1 VSGTGARE
9 QAGPAAPPGAAGGR
23 AGPVL
28 PPGAA
33 GGRRRGRRRWVAAI
47 AAGVVVVAGASVA
60 ALAVA
65 GVFTRPGRPGSS
77 GGHGTPTATVTRQTL
92 TSQTSV
98 NATLGYAGSYTVAV
112 PGSGSSGSGSSPGSS
127 GSSGSGSP
135 GSGSSGPGT
144 FTWLPGAGRVIS
156 EGQVLYRT
164 DNGVPAYLLY
174 GRVPAWRALKTG
186 MTGQDV
192 SQLNRDLVA
201 LGYAD
206 SGYIAALGWDFFSWD
221 TRYGLEQLQTGL
233 GLTATGELPLGQ
245 AVFEPRAIRV
255 ASLSAQLGSAASGTV
270 FTATSARPAVTVKL
284 DVSQQ
289 SEVGK
294 GDKVTVTMPD
304 GKSTPGVIS
313 AVGKVASGTG
323 SSATITVDVRLA
335 HPKAAGGLD
344 QAPVTVK
351 ITTGSVKNALVV
363 PVDALLARSG
373 GGYAVEMVGAQGSHR
388 LVPVSVGVFDDA
400 AGLVQVSGPGLAAG
414 QHVVVPAV

>member
-1 VSGTGARE
+1 MVSGTGARE
-9 QAGPAAPPGAAGGR
+9 QAGPAGPSRVAGGR

-28 PPGAA
+28 PPAAA
-33 GGRRRGRRRWVAAI
+33 GGRRRDRRRWVAAI
-47 AAGVVVVAGASVA
+47 AAGAVVVAGASVA
-60 ALAVA
+60 ALALA

-77 GGHGTPTATVTRQTL
+77 GGHGTSTATVTRQTL
-92 TSQTSV
+92 TSQTTV
-98 NATLGYAGSYTVAV
+98 NATLGFAGSYTVAV
-112 PGSGSSGSGSSPGSS
+112 PGA
-127 GSSGSGSP
+127 GSP

-144 FTWLPGAGRVIS
+144 FTWLPAAGRVIR

-174 GRVPAWRALKTG
+174 GRVPAWRTLKTG

-192 SQLNRDLVA
+192 SQLNHDLVA

-206 SGYIAALGWDFFSWD
+206 SGYIAGLGWDYFSWD

-245 AVFEPRAIRV
+245 AVFQPRAIRV
-255 ASLSAQLGSAASGTV
+255 ASVSAQLGSAASGAV
-270 FTATSARPAVTVKL
+270 FTATSARPVVTVKL

-313 AVGKVASGTG
+313 AVGKVAHGTG
-323 SSATITVDVRLA
+323 SSATITVDVRLI
-335 HPKAAGGLD
+335 HPGAAGGLD

-373 GGYAVEMVGAQGSHR
+373 GYAVEVAGASGSHR
-388 LVPVSVGVFDDA
+388 LVPVTVGVFDDA

-414 QHVVVPAV
+414 QHVVVPAA

>member
-1 VSGTGARE
+1 MVSGTGARE
-9 QAGPAAPPGAAGGR
+9 QAGPPRVAGGR

-33 GGRRRGRRRWVAAI
+33 GGRRRDRRRWVAAI

-77 GGHGTPTATVTRQTL
+77 GGHGTSTATVTRQTL

-98 NATLGYAGSYTVAV
+98 NATLGFAGSYTVAV
-112 PGSGSSGSGSSPGSS
+112 R
-127 GSSGSGSP
+127 GSGSP

-144 FTWLPGAGRVIS
+144 FTWLPGAGRVIG

-174 GRVPAWRALKTG
+174 GRVPAWRTLKTG

-192 SQLNRDLVA
+192 SQLNHDLVA

-206 SGYIAALGWDFFSWD
+206 SGYIAALGWDYFSWD

-233 GLTATGELPLGQ
+233 GLMATGELPLGQ
-245 AVFEPRAIRV
+245 AVFQPRAIRV
-255 ASLSAQLGSAASGTV
+255 ASVSAQLGSAASGTV
-270 FTATSARPAVTVKL
+270 FTATSARPVVTVKL

-289 SEVGK
+289 SEVRT
-294 GDKVTVTMPD
+294 GDKVTVALPD

-313 AVGKVASGTG
+313 SVGKVASGTG
-323 SSATITVDVRLA
+323 SSATITVDVRLV

-344 QAPVTVK
+344 QAPVSVK
-351 ITTGSVKNALVV
+351 ITTGSVRNALVV
-363 PVDALLARSG
+363 PVDALQARSG
-373 GGYAVEMVGAQGSHR
+373 GGYAVEVVGAQGSHR

>member
-1 VSGTGARE
+1 MSGTGARE
-9 QAGPAAPPGAAGGR
+9 QAGPAGAPQVAGGQ

-28 PPGAA
+28 PPAAA
-33 GGRRRGRRRWVAAI
+33 GGRRRNRRRWAAAI
-47 AAGVVVVAGASVA
+47 AAGAVVVAGASVA
-60 ALAVA
+60 ALALA
-65 GVFTRPGRPGSS
+65 GVFTRPGHPGSGS
-77 GGHGTPTATVTRQTL
+77 GHGMSTATVTRQTL

-112 PGSGSSGSGSSPGSS
+112 RGA
-127 GSSGSGSP
+127 GSP

-144 FTWLPGAGRVIS
+144 LTWLPAAGRVIR

-174 GRVPAWRALKTG
+174 GRVPAWRTLKVG
-186 MTGQDV
+186 VTGQDV
-192 SQLNRDLVA
+192 SQLNHDLVA

-206 SGYIAALGWDFFSWD
+206 SGYIAGLGWDFFSWE

-245 AVFEPRAIRV
+245 AVFEPRALRV
-255 ASLSAQLGSAASGTV
+255 ASVSAQLGSAASGPV
-270 FTATSARPAVTVKL
+270 FSATSARPVVTVKL

-289 SEVGK
+289 SEVRK

-323 SSATITVDVRLA
+323 SSATITVDVRLV

-373 GGYAVEMVGAQGSHR
+373 GGYAVEVVGASGSHR
-388 LVPVSVGVFDDA
+388 LVPVTVGVFDDA
-400 AGLVQVSGPGLAAG
+400 AGLAQVSGPGLAAG